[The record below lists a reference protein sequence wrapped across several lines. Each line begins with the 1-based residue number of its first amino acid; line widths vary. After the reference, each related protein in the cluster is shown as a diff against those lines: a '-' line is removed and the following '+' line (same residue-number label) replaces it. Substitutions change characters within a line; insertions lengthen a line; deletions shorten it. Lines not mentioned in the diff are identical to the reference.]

1 MKRMFLV
8 PPCSRENHPQR
19 TRGASMYREEFGS
32 RTASLLVVKD
42 VVDSRGAIRWP
53 LLGTNN
59 AKARNRSWIGEVA
72 SSCHTT
78 RLPPRDGSTR
88 SCHLPRAEVIQIPF
102 VALTC
107 ILHSAL
113 VCNHGTRHILL
124 HSRDECV
131 GDGRLDSASKGIVCT
146 RWRTRKKRRRITLGL
161 VARSHA
167 PRITFRRLHGIF
179 PVRLRLRI
187 VQDMAGALARR
198 FPPRRIR
205 FVFGAWCMDRGV
217 RLGWIHDFDLPP
229 CLVYARVEPSRTRPS
244 PFPLPFFSFPFLRWQ
259 WGREGGGLVRLPGSM
274 GSLHP
279 DRTRT
284 RLGRDR
290 TGGWSQGEPIERTQ
304 RASRTRSRSET
315 KDQA

>member
-1 MKRMFLV
+1 VIEDRSYTVREESPCPGPRGMCMKRMFLV
-8 PPCSRENHPQR
+8 PPCSRENHPRRMQ
-19 TRGASMYREEFGS
+19 GASMYREEFGS
-32 RTASLLVVKD
+32 RTVSLLVVKD

-59 AKARNRSWIGEVA
+59 AKARNRSWNREVA

-78 RLPPRDGSTR
+78 RPPPRDGSTR
-88 SCHLPRAEVIQIPF
+88 CCRLPLAEVIQIPF
-102 VALTC
+102 VALAC
-107 ILHSAL
+107 MLHSAL
-113 VCNHGTRHILL
+113 VCNHRPRHILL
-124 HSRDECV
+124 HSHDECV

-146 RWRTRKKRRRITLGL
+146 RWRTRKKRRRITMGL

-167 PRITFRRLHGIF
+167 PRMKFPHVHGIF

-217 RLGWIHDFDLPP
+217 RLGWIQVFDLPP

-244 PFPLPFFSFPFLRWQ
+244 PSPLPFFSFPFLR
-259 WGREGGGLVRLPGSM
+259 
-274 GSLHP
+274 
-279 DRTRT
+279 
-284 RLGRDR
+284 
-290 TGGWSQGEPIERTQ
+290 
-304 RASRTRSRSET
+304 
-315 KDQA
+315 